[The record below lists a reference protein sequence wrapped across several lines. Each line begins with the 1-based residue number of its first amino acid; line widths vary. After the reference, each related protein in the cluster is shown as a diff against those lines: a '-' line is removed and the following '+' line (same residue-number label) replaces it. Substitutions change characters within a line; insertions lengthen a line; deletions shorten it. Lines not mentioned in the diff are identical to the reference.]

1 MRAILEAQ
9 QCALFSC
16 RSVRRW
22 NKRSHAGEKRQK
34 RDGDKCQ
41 DSNRLVNRERSLRV
55 CLYSSTASALTK
67 TGRSRLR
74 RPARQ
79 GRSTPTVNQRD
90 NGGQNYDSMKNN
102 SLQPSVANTHARAH
116 VNQRFQSYRNGLP
129 TCKVTL
135 SCQERLAVLCASPS
149 SP

>member
-9 QCALFSC
+9 QCALFWC

-74 RPARQ
+74 RPAR
-79 GRSTPTVNQRD
+79 RSHSTPAVNQRD

-102 SLQPSVANTHARAH
+102 SLQPSVANTRTRAREPE
-116 VNQRFQSYRNGLP
+116 VPVVPQRRP
-129 TCKVTL
+129 TCKVT
-135 SCQERLAVLCASPS
+135 CQERLAVLRASPS
-149 SP
+149 WR